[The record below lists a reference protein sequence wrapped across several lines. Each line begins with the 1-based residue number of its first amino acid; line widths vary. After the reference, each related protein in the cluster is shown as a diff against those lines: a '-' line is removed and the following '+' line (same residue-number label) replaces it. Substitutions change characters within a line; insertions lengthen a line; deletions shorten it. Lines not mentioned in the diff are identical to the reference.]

1 MSIITIFYSIIGFVL
16 LTEVF
21 SRVTSKDFIH
31 VFCRPFSIK
40 CSLIN
45 GIAIT
50 ITELFVGFMSIFRAG
65 LGIIYGI

>member
-1 MSIITIFYSIIGFVL
+1 MSIITIFDSIIGFVL

-21 SRVTSKDFIH
+21 SRVTSKDFN